1 MSKLDDAIR
10 SALSQEDAEFLARF
24 DHEPHLISQTAGLFR
39 GSMGWV
45 NMLFLAIF
53 VPIAAFAVFGAWKF
67 ATLEDVRAML
77 HWGAM
82 AGFAVVV
89 LALIR
94 LWFFMELQSSRIIR
108 EIKRLELQVARL
120 AARDSV

>member
-10 SALSQEDAEFLARF
+10 DALSREDAEFMARF
-24 DHEPHLISQTAGLFR
+24 DREPHLLTQTVGLFR
-39 GSMGWV
+39 GPLGWV
-45 NMLFLAIF
+45 NALFLAVF

-77 HWGAM
+77 HWGGM
-82 AGFAVVV
+82 VGFAVLV

-94 LWFFMELQSSRIIR
+94 LWFFMELQSNRIVR

-120 AARDSV
+120 TARDTM